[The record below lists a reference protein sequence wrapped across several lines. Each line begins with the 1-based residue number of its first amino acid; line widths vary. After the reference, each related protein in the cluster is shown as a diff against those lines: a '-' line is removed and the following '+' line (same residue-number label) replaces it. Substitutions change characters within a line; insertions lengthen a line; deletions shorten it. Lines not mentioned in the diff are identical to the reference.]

1 MFQKFY
7 EDTLVGRFIKRLI
20 RSTNLP
26 ILSIIQHNDYVVQ
39 DCYYIH
45 NGYIVHALTSGQFC
59 VDPNTHF
66 GLHPYYPDVKDEEEI
81 NTENLIKRAD
91 YRVIDEYDEN
101 NKQHSYNFHSR
112 FMYYDPE
119 THYHLGEYLRYI
131 QDTTGLNLFPY
142 YNCFSG
148 KSIDEIF
155 FDIGV
160 IEKDGISTPTNIIN
174 TSPSSIN
181 HKVLLSPVKYGK
193 TYTIALECG
202 TPVTIQ
208 PIIYNSNTGL
218 VIKDYKVAL
227 EPDYYSNDFNE
238 YRQTYSSSNFLKPF
252 TFDIPN
258 ASNKQFYQQE
268 RNLYLAIQVP
278 VDLPSGLIV
287 LEGDYTNCWYR
298 SPHTKVVKS
307 FDSSTTSYGDTFNEL
322 YTQNPILLHF
332 DSKSNIAFSDRLIE
346 YLLLG
351 VINNNETLDGNIKYL
366 QEELKKTT
374 DNNFYNISGIWDD
387 RMRQKLYS
395 FSNKENRQYL
405 LRDLDGYLNKDLER
419 ILVTYNKEN

>member
-7 EDTLVGRFIKRLI
+7 EDTLIGRFIKRLI

-26 ILSIIQHNDYVVQ
+26 ILSIIQHNDYVIQ

-45 NGYIVHALTSGQFC
+45 NGYIVHALTSGRFC
-59 VDPNTHF
+59 IDPDRHF
-66 GLHPYYPDVKDEEEI
+66 GTGTSVTNEASTDSDNSIASYEVVDKYDEE
-81 NTENLIKRAD
+81 
-91 YRVIDEYDEN
+91 

-155 FDIGV
+155 FDTDT
-160 IEKDGISTPTNIIN
+160 IEKDGTPTVLNIIN
-174 TSPSSIN
+174 TLPSSIN

-227 EPDYYSNDFNE
+227 EPEYYSDDFNE
-238 YRQTYSSSNFLKPF
+238 RRKTYPSSSFLNPF
-252 TFDIPN
+252 TFTVPD
-258 ASNKQFYQQE
+258 ALNKQSYQQE

-278 VDLPSGLIV
+278 VDLPSGLVV
-287 LEGDYTNCWYR
+287 LEGDYTHCWYR

-307 FDSSTTSYGDTFNEL
+307 FDSSTASYGDTFNEL
-322 YTQNPILLHF
+322 YTQNPALLHF
-332 DSKSNIAFSDRLIE
+332 DSKSNIAFSDRLVE

-351 VINNNETLDGNIKYL
+351 VINDNETLDGNIKYL
-366 QEELKKTT
+366 QEELKKIT
-374 DNNFYNISGIWDD
+374 DNTFYNISGVWDA
-387 RMRQKLYS
+387 RMRQRLYS
-395 FSNKENRQYL
+395 FTNKENRQYL
-405 LRDLDGYLNKDLER
+405 LRDLDGYFNKDLER
-419 ILVTYNKEN
+419 ILSTYSKEN